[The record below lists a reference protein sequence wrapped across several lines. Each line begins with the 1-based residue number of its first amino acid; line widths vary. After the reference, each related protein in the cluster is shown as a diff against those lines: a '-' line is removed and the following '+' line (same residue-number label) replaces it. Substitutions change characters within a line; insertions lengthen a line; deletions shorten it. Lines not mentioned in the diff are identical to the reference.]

1 MKFKIAT
8 KLLVSFMVITA
19 LIVIVSVIGLTGM
32 NSTKISY
39 EAIINESLPV
49 ENLVLEVQTVTLEQ
63 VADVRG
69 FMVYKDEKYPALFNE
84 LTKRADGIYAQI
96 EEKINTDESRAFLK
110 NLRAAHNKYIEGCLV
125 VMDYVRKGDMNN
137 AISYGDEVKK
147 SLTDINEI
155 TSQWNTY
162 LKELDLGRIEKSD
175 RDINTKIIILL
186 VLVITAIAGAI
197 IIGIVLA
204 RNIARP
210 INALTI
216 VSERISEGDLTQQ
229 VPVIKSR
236 DEIRELGN
244 AFSIMVENLRK
255 LIINVNDASQELV
268 ASSEELAASSQEVSK
283 ASEQIAVAVTE
294 LARGAYEQAVS
305 SEKGNEKISLALA
318 GLSKIAEDMS
328 ESEKMMIKTNQVVKS
343 GEESVRYQEQK
354 VTENSKTTQEVAAA
368 ITDLSEKSQKIGQIL
383 EVIRGI
389 AEQTNLL
396 ALNAAIEAARAGEEG
411 KGFSVVADEIRKLAE
426 QSRNSVKE
434 IDIIIKQVQ
443 EGVETAVTKMDV
455 SKQLAEE
462 QVITLGNTVVAFDN
476 IAKEING
483 VSNKILVVSEAT
495 SILGKNAAQVG
506 DAMTGIARV
515 ANQTAASTQEVA
527 ASTEEQSSTVNQI
540 TDAAEDLSH
549 LAVQLQ
555 ESISNFKL

>member
-1 MKFKIAT
+1 MRFRIGT
-8 KLLVSFMVITA
+8 KLLVSFLVITL

-32 NSTKISY
+32 ISTKESY
-39 EAIINESLPV
+39 DVIINESLPV

-84 LTKRADGIYAQI
+84 LTKRADEVYNKI
-96 EEKINTDESRAFLK
+96 EEKIDTTESDKFLK
-110 NLRAAHNKYIEGCLV
+110 DLKAAHNEYVKGCQV

-137 AISYGDEVKK
+137 AISYGEEVKK
-147 SLTDINEI
+147 SLVDINEI
-155 TSQWNTY
+155 TSQWSTY
-162 LKELDLGRIEKSD
+162 LKELDLNRIDESD
-175 RDINTKIIILL
+175 RDIRSKITMMLI
-186 VLVITAIAGAI
+186 LVITAIAGSI
-197 IIGIVLA
+197 IIGVVLA

-210 INALTI
+210 IKALTI
-216 VSERISEGDLTQQ
+216 VSEKISEGDLTQT
-229 VPVIKSR
+229 VPEIKSR
-236 DEIRELGN
+236 DEIKDLGN
-244 AFSIMVENLRK
+244 AFSIMVDNLRR

-268 ASSEELAASSQEVSK
+268 ASSEELAASSEEVSK
-283 ASEQIAVAVTE
+283 ASEQIAVAVTD
-294 LARGAYEQAVS
+294 LARGASEQAVS
-305 SEKGNEKISLALA
+305 SEKGSEKISIALA

-328 ESEKMMIKTNQVVKS
+328 ESEKMMIKTNEVVKS

-354 VTENSKTTQEVAAA
+354 VMENSITTQEVAAA
-368 ITDLSEKSQKIGQIL
+368 ITDLADKSQKIGQIL

-389 AEQTNLL
+389 SEQTNLL
-396 ALNAAIEAARAGEEG
+396 ALNAAIEAARAGEDG

-434 IDIIIKQVQ
+434 IDLIIKKVQ
-443 EGVETAVTKMDV
+443 EGVETAVSKMDV

-462 QVITLGNTVVAFDN
+462 QVVTLKNTVVAFDN
-476 IAKEING
+476 IAQEINA
-483 VSNKILVVSEAT
+483 VTNKILVVSEST
-495 SILGKNAAQVG
+495 SVLGKNAAQVG